1 MKLSVTHNFFVDLN
15 LIDWA
20 SRFNSVGK
28 TVNEKWTWHRS
39 PLHVCTCLTRLYAS
53 ATFTSG
59 NKQLLD
65 EVFVISRVIKV
76 EVMVISRSRRLRPIT
91 LTETI
96 LGITKTESNNCFI
109 IHL

>member
-76 EVMVISRSRRLRPIT
+76 EVQCR
-91 LTETI
+91 
-96 LGITKTESNNCFI
+96 GY
-109 IHL
+109 HLKPKAEADFGFS